1 MMFKTA
7 AALAALALGM
17 GSAAQAATLV
27 GLTADNTLVK
37 IDTATLAASPATAI
51 TGTDKV
57 IGIDVRPADGTLW
70 GLTASGQLVTLD
82 PTGKATA
89 GSMLSEKVALGERPV
104 VDFNPVAD
112 RLRVIGVIAAF
123 KETQTDQIRDESREQ
138 QLLERIAAHARELR
152 LDPHFVTRLF
162 R

>member
-7 AALAALALGM
+7 AALAALAFGM
-17 GSAAQAATLV
+17 ASTAQAATLV
-27 GLTADNTLVK
+27 GLTADNKLVK

-70 GLTASGQLVTLD
+70 GLTASGQLVTIE
-82 PTGKATA
+82 PSGKATA

-112 RLRVIGVIAAF
+112 RLRVIAANGVSLY
-123 KETQTDQIRDESREQ
+123 R
-138 QLLERIAAHARELR
+138 H
-152 LDPHFVTRLF
+152 
-162 R
+162 